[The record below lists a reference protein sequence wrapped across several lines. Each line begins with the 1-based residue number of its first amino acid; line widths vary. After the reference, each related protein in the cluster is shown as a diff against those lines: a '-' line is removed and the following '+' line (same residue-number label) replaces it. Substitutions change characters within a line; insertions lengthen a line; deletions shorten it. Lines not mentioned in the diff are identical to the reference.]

1 MRNLLI
7 LLMVSAMLI
16 GLPSAASA
24 GSGGKDSNKLI
35 RQQEMQREREFRH
48 SGGVPIRFHRRVV
61 VRRRVPFVAIRRR
74 GVVTNYGR
82 RRSALSHRQNAERR
96 TLHERFKEERQTAK
110 IQGLDRRDLAMRQNE
125 QRRVL
130 HRRQKM
136 ERHAMR
142 PW

>member
-7 LLMVSAMLI
+7 LLMASAMLI

-24 GSGGKDSNKLI
+24 GSGEKGSNKLI

-61 VRRRVPFVAIRRR
+61 VRRRVPFFTIRRR
-74 GVVTNYGR
+74 GVVTNHGR
-82 RRSALSHRQNAERR
+82 RRSALAHRQNAERR
-96 TLHERFKEERQTAK
+96 ALHERFKEERQTAK
-110 IQGLDRRDLAMRQNE
+110 IQRLDRRDLAMRQNE
-125 QRRVL
+125 ERRVL
-130 HRRQKM
+130 HQRHKM
-136 ERHAMR
+136 ERRAMR